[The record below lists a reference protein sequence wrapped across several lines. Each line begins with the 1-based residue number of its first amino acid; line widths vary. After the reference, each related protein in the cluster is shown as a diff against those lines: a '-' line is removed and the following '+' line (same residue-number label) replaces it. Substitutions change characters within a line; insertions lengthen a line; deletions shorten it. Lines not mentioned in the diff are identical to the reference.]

1 MKNSVIALVIGLT
14 LGLTQIVYAGYV
26 GGFKVTEV
34 GDSQMVIQKDDAE
47 PITLKIKNKKFKV
60 GDKVKYDAKK
70 LKVRKDRKS
79 KPLEGC

>member
-1 MKNSVIALVIGLT
+1 MKNLLFALVIGLT

-26 GGFKVTEV
+26 AGFKVIEV

-47 PITLKIKNKKFKV
+47 PITLKLKNKKFKI

-79 KPLEGC
+79 QPLEGC